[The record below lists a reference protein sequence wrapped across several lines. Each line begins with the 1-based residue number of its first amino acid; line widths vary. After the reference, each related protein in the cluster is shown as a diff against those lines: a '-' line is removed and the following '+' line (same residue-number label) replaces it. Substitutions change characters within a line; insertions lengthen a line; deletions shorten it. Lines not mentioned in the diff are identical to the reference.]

1 MLTQAKLVN
10 LGSSFIN
17 SSENS
22 RDLKNQKE
30 SKGHLSDLPLSEY
43 AKKLDSVVKTR

>member
-10 LGSSFIN
+10 LGSLFMD

-22 RDLKNQKE
+22 TDLKNPKE

-43 AKKLDSVVKTR
+43 AKSLILW